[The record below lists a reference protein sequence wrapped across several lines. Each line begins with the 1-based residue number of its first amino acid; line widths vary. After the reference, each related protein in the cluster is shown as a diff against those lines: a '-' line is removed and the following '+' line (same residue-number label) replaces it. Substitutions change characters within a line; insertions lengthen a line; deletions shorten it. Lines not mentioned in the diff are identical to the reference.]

1 MEAKACFPANK
12 KWGCRKDLYVGA
24 PQGPAWLPEATPTE
38 IDCEEAGPS
47 KDGGEVS
54 SSIITVSAI
63 Y

>member
-1 MEAKACFPANK
+1 MWEPHRVLLDFRSNTFRD
-12 KWGCRKDLYVGA
+12 GRRL
-24 PQGPAWLPEATPTE
+24 
-38 IDCEEAGPS
+38 AGPS

>member
-1 MEAKACFPANK
+1 MGVQKGFICGSPTGSCLAS
-12 KWGCRKDLYVGA
+12 
-24 PQGPAWLPEATPTE
+24 EATPTE